1 MSGELRVDAAGLINE
16 GQGLATTAAEI
27 PTAPTPTID
36 SGEDALS
43 AAFAA
48 HLAATV
54 DPVVAARPKTKEKAG
69 GYAKGLQVAGK
80 GYATTDEHGQGQLDR
95 QMPGLGG
102 TTPGAGAGPA
112 AGGSLSSGLRA
123 ALDRPDVG
131 PGRGR

>member
-1 MSGELRVDAAGLINE
+1 MTGELRVDAAGLINE

-36 SGEDALS
+36 SGEDAMS
-43 AAFAA
+43 VAFAA

-54 DPVVAARPKTKEKAG
+54 DPVVAARPKAKEKAG
-69 GYAKGLQVAGK
+69 DYAKGLQVAGK
-80 GYATTDEHGQGQLDR
+80 EYATTDEHNEGQLSR
-95 QMPGLGG
+95 QMPAVGG
-102 TTPGAGAGPA
+102 ATAGAGAGPA

-123 ALDRPDVG
+123 ALDWPEAG